1 MSAAASSTATA
12 PLRVGLVGPP
22 NSGKTSLF
30 IRLTGLH
37 AKTGNFSGTTL
48 ERQAGTVQ
56 PGALQQRRAGHRQ
69 ERAQLLG

>member
-1 MSAAASSTATA
+1 MSAPATGAA

-30 IRLTGLH
+30 IRLTGLN

-48 ERQAGTVQ
+48 ERQAGSFEADFGRVELIDF
-56 PGALQQRRAGHRQ
+56 PGI
-69 ERAQLLG
+69 